1 MKEHIRAT
9 RLQQIDKS
17 SVAEHSYLTKHMID
31 FDKTKILHREKYY
44 HKRLPKEAIELCRNT
59 NNFNRDC
66 GNYELGD
73 IWKAIL

>member
-1 MKEHIRAT
+1 
-9 RLQQIDKS
+9 
-17 SVAEHSYLTKHMID
+17 MID

-44 HKRLPKEAIELCRNT
+44 HKRLIKEAIEICRNT